1 MSWFGER
8 SGLGVFDLLMREPER
23 VFTVLGKPFRVVR
36 PCAWA
41 KVGQDGVCEG
51 LGLEA
56 HRWYIACAFDPLRPV
71 VYVPVGEFFD
81 VTAGLSSGELVPFM
95 HYANSGA
102 APGKASE

>member
-8 SGLGVFDLLMREPER
+8 TGPGVFDVLLREPER
-23 VFTVLGKPFRVVR
+23 VFTVLGKRFWIVR

-41 KVGQDGVCEG
+41 KIGQEGVCEG
-51 LGLEA
+51 LRLESQ
-56 HRWYIACAFDPLRPV
+56 RWYIACSLDPLRPV

-81 VTAGLSSGELVPFM
+81 VTAGLSSV
-95 HYANSGA
+95 